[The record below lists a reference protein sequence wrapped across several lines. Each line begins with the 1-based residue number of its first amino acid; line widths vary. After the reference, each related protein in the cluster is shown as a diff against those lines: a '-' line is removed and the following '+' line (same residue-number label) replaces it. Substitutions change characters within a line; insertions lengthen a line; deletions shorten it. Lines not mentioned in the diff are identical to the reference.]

1 MYMCVL
7 VFVCMYMYIYIF
19 THACLY
25 ATYNYKLL
33 ILTPTHPPYAA
44 VRRRPSNQQKSKSLE
59 SIMS

>member
-1 MYMCVL
+1 
-7 VFVCMYMYIYIF
+7 MYIYIF